1 MKETSRQNVEFIPRE
16 KQLKTIWKTL
26 RKSRTAMFGLCVL
39 AFLAL
44 VAIFAD
50 LIVPYS
56 KATELSLDVLVSPC
70 AAHPFG
76 TDDLGRDVFARVVHG
91 TRYSLLVGVSVSF
104 LSLFV
109 SMILASLA
117 SYYGGKVDYIIMRIM
132 DIFMCIPMILL
143 ALAIVAALGPGLVNL
158 MIALT
163 ISSIPGKVRLI
174 RSVML
179 GIREQEYIQAARS
192 YGCSDLRIM
201 FRHVLPNAL
210 GPIIVNTTM
219 SMGSLILAA
228 SGLSYIGMGIQ
239 PPRPEW
245 GAILSD
251 ARNYMS
257 IAPYVLVFPGVA
269 ILLAALSINLVGDG
283 LRDAFDPR
291 LKDNER

>member
-1 MKETSRQNVEFIPRE
+1 MNEMNKQNSDFIPHE
-16 KQLKTIWKTL
+16 KRLKTIWKSL

-39 AFLAL
+39 IFFVL

-50 LIVPYS
+50 LIVPYE
-56 KATELSLDVLVSPC
+56 KGTELSLDILLAPC
-70 AAHPFG
+70 AEHPFG

-91 TRYSLLVGVSVSF
+91 TRYSLTVGVSVSF
-104 LSLFV
+104 LSLIV
-109 SMILASLA
+109 STILASLA
-117 SYYGGKVDYIIMRIM
+117 AYYGGKVDFVIMRLM

-174 RSVML
+174 RSVIL
-179 GIREQEYIQAARS
+179 GITEQEYIQAARS

-201 FRHVLPNAL
+201 FKYVLPNAL

-239 PPRPEW
+239 APRPEW

-257 IAPYVLVFPGVA
+257 IAPHVLVFPGAA
-269 ILLAALSINLVGDG
+269 ILLTALSINLFGDG

-291 LKDNER
+291 LKDN